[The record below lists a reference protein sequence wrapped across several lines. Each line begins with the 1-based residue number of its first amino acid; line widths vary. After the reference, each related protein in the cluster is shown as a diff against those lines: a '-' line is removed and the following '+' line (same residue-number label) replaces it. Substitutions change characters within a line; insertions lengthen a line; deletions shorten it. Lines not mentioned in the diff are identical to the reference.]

1 MFGKKKTVSKEEL
14 QTQIFQNKIEL
25 RRLMD
30 KYETLLQK
38 ELRIARDEKAAG
50 VARPS
55 NYERIKTIAAL
66 MATTQAAYDDMDN
79 ISTTDELNRTTNELA
94 KVLKNVNAVSDASQ
108 RANVGG
114 ISRGLRDIRVNE
126 TVMTREYEAQIR
138 AVGKATGDAKGYDA
152 QLQAILDEAL
162 GEPKMEYAAPVTENF
177 STAHAVR
184 DYNRPMTD
192 EELEAEMDIINRHLN
207 SVLDEF

>member
-30 KYETLLQK
+30 KYETMLQK
-38 ELRIARDEKAAG
+38 ELRIARDEKSAG

-66 MATTQAAYDDMDN
+66 MATTQAAYEDMDA
-79 ISTTDELNRTTNELA
+79 ISSTDELNRTTNELA
-94 KVLKNVNAVSDASQ
+94 KVLKSVNSVADASQ

-114 ISRGLRDIRVNE
+114 INRGLRDIRVNE
-126 TVMTREYEAQIR
+126 TMLSREYNAQIR
-138 AVGKATGDAKGYDA
+138 AVGKATGDAQGYDA

-162 GEPKMEYAAPVTENF
+162 SDEVVERAAAP
-177 STAHAVR
+177 SASHAVR
-184 DYNRPMTD
+184 DLDRPMTD
-192 EELEAEMDIINRHLN
+192 EELEAEMDVINRHLN
-207 SVLDEF
+207 SVLDDF